1 MFSQS
6 SPAARSTTIE
16 GAAKP
21 TEGECKMRCNEC
33 KDPIDIVSI
42 DGREVLVDPWRVI
55 VKPATMTRE
64 ANSAESYV
72 VSGYNTTKLVV
83 GTELVHGDSRP
94 GVLCRPVH
102 ECEVQNDTQG

>member
-1 MFSQS
+1 
-6 SPAARSTTIE
+6 
-16 GAAKP
+16 
-21 TEGECKMRCNEC
+21 MRCNEC
-33 KDPIDIVSI
+33 KDPIEVVSI
-42 DGREVLVDPWRVI
+42 DGKKVAVNPWRVI

-83 GTELVHGDSRP
+83 GIEMVPGDDRR